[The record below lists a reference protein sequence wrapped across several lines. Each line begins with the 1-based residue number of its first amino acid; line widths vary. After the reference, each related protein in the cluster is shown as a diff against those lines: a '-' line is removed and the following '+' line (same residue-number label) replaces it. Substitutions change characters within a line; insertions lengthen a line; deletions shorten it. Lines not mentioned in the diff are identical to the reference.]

1 MTDQEKTGLGN
12 YFVANYPPFSA
23 WKATNLP
30 DAFAVLD
37 APPRP
42 DTPLG
47 LYLHVPF
54 CRKRC
59 KFCYFRVYTDK
70 NARDVETYL
79 DVLVKELELYRQR
92 RAVADRP
99 LHFVYF
105 GGGTPSYLSAAQL
118 RGLFERVQSLFPW
131 HDAAE
136 VTFECEP
143 GTLQQHKLE
152 TLKELGITRLSLGIE
167 NFSDKILE
175 SNGRA
180 HLSAEIYRAYQWAR
194 DLHFTQINI
203 DLIAGMVGETWD
215 NWRECVRKTIEL
227 APESVTIYQMEL
239 PYNTVFSQELSP
251 LPLYSGGE
259 GSGVRGRP
267 LQDRGAAASDAEPLT
282 PGPLRTGERGGD
294 GQHVVDPKEIA
305 DWPTKRAWVDHA
317 FAEMAKAG
325 YSVSSAYTM
334 VRDPA
339 KTKFVY
345 RDSLWHGADMLGT
358 GVASFGHMSGVHVQN
373 VDRWEQYVEALQK
386 GELPLGRAMKVA
398 PDQLLRREMMLQLK
412 TGRLHSD
419 YFRSKFGRDIV
430 SSFAEGWGA
439 LQSDGYLTVKDGI
452 IELTRAGLLQVD
464 RLLPAF
470 FEADYRGAR
479 YT

>member
-12 YFVANYPPFSA
+12 YFVANYPPFST
-23 WKATNLP
+23 WKPAHLP
-30 DAFAVLD
+30 DAFAALN

-42 DTPLG
+42 GTPLG
-47 LYLHVPF
+47 LYLHIPF

-70 NARDVETYL
+70 NARDV
-79 DVLVKELELYRQR
+79 DVYMDALLKEIELYRQTPI
-92 RAVADRP
+92 VGDRTVQ
-99 LHFVYF
+99 FVYF
-105 GGGTPSYLSAAQL
+105 GGGTPSYLSATQL
-118 RGLFERVQSLFPW
+118 KSLCSRVQQFFPW
-131 HDAAE
+131 NQAAE

-152 TLKELGITRLSLGIE
+152 TLKELGVTRLSLGIE

-180 HLSAEIYRAYQWAR
+180 HLSAEIFRAYQWAR

-215 NWRECVRKTIEL
+215 NWRDCVQKTIDL

-239 PYNTVFSQELSP
+239 PYNTVFSKELHM
-251 LPLYSGGE
+251 
-259 GSGVRGRP
+259 V
-267 LQDRGAAASDAEPLT
+267 D
-282 PGPLRTGERGGD
+282 
-294 GQHVVDPKEIA
+294 QHVVDPGEVA
-305 DWPTKRAWVDHA
+305 DWPTKRAWVDYA

-334 VRDPA
+334 VRDKA

-345 RDSLWHGADMLGT
+345 RDSLWHGADMFGT
-358 GVASFGHMSGVHVQN
+358 GVASFGHVNGVHVQN
-373 VDRWEQYVEALQK
+373 VDRWEEYVERLQK
-386 GELPLGRAMKVA
+386 GELPLARALKVQ

-412 TGRLHSD
+412 TGRLQPD
-419 YFRSKFGRDIV
+419 YFRTKFGTDIL
-430 SSFAEGWGA
+430 STFADGWGQ
-439 LQSDGYLTVKDGI
+439 LQNDGYLTVANGN

-470 FEADYRGAR
+470 FEAEHRGTR

>member
-23 WKATNLP
+23 WNIDGLR
-30 DAFAVLD
+30 DAHAALA

-47 LYLHVPF
+47 LYLHIPF

-70 NARDVETYL
+70 NARDVEVYL
-79 DVLVKELELYRQR
+79 DALLREIELYRATPFAR
-92 RAVADRP
+92 DRK
-99 LHFVYF
+99 LHYVYF
-105 GGGTPSYLSAAQL
+105 GGGTPSYLSATQL
-118 RGLFERVQSLFPW
+118 GGLFERVQALFPW

-152 TLKELGITRLSLGIE
+152 ALKAAGVTRLSLGVE

-180 HLSAEIYRAYQWAR
+180 HLSPEIFRAYQWAR

-215 NWRECVRKTIEL
+215 NWRDCVQKTIDL
-227 APESVTIYQMEL
+227 APESVTVYQMEL
-239 PYNTVFSQELSP
+239 PYNTVFSKELHNVTASP
-251 LPLYSGGE
+251 LPLAA
-259 GSGVRGRP
+259 GSAVRA
-267 LQDRGAAASDAEPLT
+267 D
-282 PGPLRTGERGGD
+282 
-294 GQHVVDPKEIA
+294 HVVDPDTVA
-305 DWPTKRAWVDHA
+305 DWPTKRAWVDYA

-325 YSVSSAYTM
+325 YTVSSAYTM
-334 VRDPA
+334 VRDPE

-345 RDSLWHGADMLGT
+345 RDALWHGADMMGT
-358 GVASFGHMSGVHVQN
+358 GVASFGHVSGVHVQN
-373 VDRWEQYVEALQK
+373 LDRWEDYTERLQK
-386 GELPLGRAMKVA
+386 GELPLGRALKVA
-398 PDQLLRREMMLQLK
+398 PNQLLRRELMLQLK
-412 TGRLHSD
+412 TGRLQPD
-419 YFRSKFGRDIV
+419 YFRAKFGTDILGT
-430 SSFAEGWGA
+430 FAEDFGQ
-439 LQSDGYLTVKDGI
+439 LQNDGFLTLANGN

-464 RLLPAF
+464 RILPAF
-470 FEADYRGAR
+470 FEAEHRGAR

>member
-1 MTDQEKTGLGN
+1 MTDHESTGLGN

-23 WKATNLP
+23 WKPSLLT
-30 DAFAVLD
+30 DAFAALD

-42 DTPLG
+42 NTPLG
-47 LYLHVPF
+47 LYLHIPF

-70 NARDVETYL
+70 NGRDVEVYL
-79 DVLVKELELYRQR
+79 DALTKEIELYR
-92 RAVADRP
+92 AKPAIADRK

-105 GGGTPSYLSAAQL
+105 GGGTPSYLSATQL
-118 RGLFERVQSLFPW
+118 RGLFERLQEIVPW

-152 TLKELGITRLSLGIE
+152 TLKESGVTRLSLGIE
-167 NFSDKILE
+167 NFNDKILE

-180 HLSAEIYRAYQWAR
+180 HLSAEIYRSYQWAR
-194 DLHFTQINI
+194 DLHFAQINI

-215 NWRECVRKTIEL
+215 NWRDCVKKTAEL
-227 APESVTIYQMEL
+227 GPESVTIYQMEL
-239 PYNTVFSQELSP
+239 PYNTVFSKELHM
-251 LPLYSGGE
+251 
-259 GSGVRGRP
+259 V
-267 LQDRGAAASDAEPLT
+267 D
-282 PGPLRTGERGGD
+282 
-294 GQHVVDPKEIA
+294 QHVVNPAEVA
-305 DWPTKRAWVDHA
+305 DWPTKRAWVDYA
-317 FAEMAKAG
+317 FAELAKSG

-358 GVASFGHMSGVHVQN
+358 GVASFGHVSGVHVQN
-373 VDRWEQYVEALQK
+373 VDRWEDYVAKLQQ
-386 GELPLGRAMKVA
+386 GELPLGRALRVE

-412 TGRLHSD
+412 TGRLHAD
-419 YFRSKFGRDIV
+419 YFRGKFGKDIL
-430 SSFAEGWGA
+430 STFADGFGQ
-439 LQSDGYLTVKDGI
+439 LQNDGYLTVANGD

-470 FEADYRGAR
+470 FEAEHRGTR